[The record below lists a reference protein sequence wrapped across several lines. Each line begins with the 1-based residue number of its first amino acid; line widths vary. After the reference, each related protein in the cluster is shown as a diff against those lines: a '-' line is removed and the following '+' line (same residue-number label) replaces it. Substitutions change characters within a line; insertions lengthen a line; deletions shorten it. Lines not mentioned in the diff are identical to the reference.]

1 MGKKVMIVDDAK
13 FMREMLKAILIKN
26 GYEIAGEASNGLEA
40 IEVYQECRPDLVTMD
55 ITMPEMGGIDGVKA
69 IRLIDPDASIIMCSA
84 MGQHS
89 MVLNAIQA
97 GAKGFIVKPFKADQ
111 IVKAIEKAMTRK

>member
-1 MGKKVMIVDDAK
+1 MSAKILTVDDAIY
-13 FMREMLKAILIKN
+13 MRTMLKKILEAEGFN
-26 GYEIAGEASNGLEA
+26 TCEAGDGEAGLAAYEA
-40 IEVYQECRPDLVTMD
+40 EKPDLVLMD